1 VEASMIRILEENDRT
16 LLMDY
21 IKKESELNLF
31 IIGDIENYGFGTD
44 FQKLW
49 GRSEDH
55 TSRERV

>member
-1 VEASMIRILEENDRT
+1 MIRILEENDRT